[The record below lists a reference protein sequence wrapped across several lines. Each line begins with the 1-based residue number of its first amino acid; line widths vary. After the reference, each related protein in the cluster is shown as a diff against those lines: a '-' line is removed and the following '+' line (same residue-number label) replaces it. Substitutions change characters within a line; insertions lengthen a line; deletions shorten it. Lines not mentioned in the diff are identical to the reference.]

1 MREARG
7 LWEPRGG
14 NWPSFKV
21 RETSLEEGMSKL
33 RRQTRAEP
41 ADRLGGEFQESRP
54 ACAKARGKQEPD
66 SSAESQLERV

>member
-14 NWPSFKV
+14 NWPSFEV
-21 RETSLEEGMSKL
+21 RETYLEEGMSKL

>member
-1 MREARG
+1 MGEARG

-14 NWPSFKV
+14 NWPSFEV
-21 RETSLEEGMSKL
+21 RETSLEEGIPKL

-41 ADRLGGEFQESRP
+41 ADGVGGEFQEAGP
-54 ACAKARGKQEPD
+54 AYAETRGKQEPD